1 MSAIQLSTGDRTES
15 IEILEKTG
23 NTVKLRLGEKE
34 YQLDIVKVEKNI
46 FSLLLGNKSFNIEV
60 VASGKK
66 NTFSVKY
73 ICHSFNVQIIDA
85 ETRYMQ
91 NRLKASEEDGVNI
104 ISSPM
109 PGKIVKVMVKPGD
122 EVIAGQIVITVSA
135 MKMESEYKSGKS
147 GLVKEVLV
155 GEGDIVDANVP
166 LIVLE

>member
-1 MSAIQLSTGDRTES
+1 M
-15 IEILEKTG
+15 
-23 NTVKLRLGEKE
+23 
-34 YQLDIVKVEKNI
+34 
-46 FSLLLGNKSFNIEV
+46 LGNKSYNIEV
-60 VASGKK
+60 VSSGKK

-91 NRLKASEEDGVNI
+91 NRLKASGEDGVNI

-122 EVIAGQIVITVSA
+122 KVIAGQIVITVSA

-147 GLVKEVLV
+147 GIVKEVMV
-155 GEGDIVDANVP
+155 SEGDIVDANAP